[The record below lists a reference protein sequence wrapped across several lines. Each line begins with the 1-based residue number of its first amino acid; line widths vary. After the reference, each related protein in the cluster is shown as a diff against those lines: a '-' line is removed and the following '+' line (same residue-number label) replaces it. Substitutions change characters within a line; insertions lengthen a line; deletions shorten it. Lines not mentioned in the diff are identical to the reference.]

1 MGGTRADLEKVPV
14 VLRVKHEPFTLTLLK
29 GSCETRGIFGVRGC
43 RDWRSRCLVLPF
55 GVCPLEKPPWLP
67 ATCEKIW
74 GRRTFHVD
82 RRKPKH
88 SLLPDLI
95 DF

>member
-1 MGGTRADLEKVPV
+1 M
-14 VLRVKHEPFTLTLLK
+14 VLL
-29 GSCETRGIFGVRGC
+29 
-43 RDWRSRCLVLPF
+43 F

-67 ATCEKIW
+67 ATHAKIW
-74 GRRTFHVD
+74 GRGTFHVD